1 MLVVTSENFEQE
13 VLNAQGPVLVDFFAD
28 WCMPCKMF
36 APILE
41 DAQEQ
46 LGSRVKIV
54 KINIDESIQLAQK
67 YRVMS
72 IPTLKLFTGEEE
84 PRATF
89 VGAMSQEEL
98 VDIAR
103 PSMLHV
109 RTLAQWSLK
118 NLHRADRW
126 QQQKLWKT
134 IQDSLTVSMDLNSV
148 CR

>member
-1 MLVVTSENFEQE
+1 MLVNQTNFEQE
-13 VLNAQGPVLVDFFAD
+13 VLKADKPVLVDFFAS

-41 DAQEQ
+41 AFAEDNE
-46 LGSRVKIV
+46 GKIKVVKIDV
-54 KINIDESIQLAQK
+54 DEATSLAQK

-98 VDIAR
+98 EDW
-103 PSMLHV
+103 
-109 RTLAQWSLK
+109 LAE
-118 NLHRADRW
+118 NG
-126 QQQKLWKT
+126 
-134 IQDSLTVSMDLNSV
+134 VE
-148 CR
+148 

>member
-1 MLVVTSENFEQE
+1 MMLVNQANFEQE
-13 VLNAQGPVLVDFFAD
+13 VLKSEVPVLVDFFAT

-41 DAQEQ
+41 AFAEENE
-46 LGSRVKIV
+46 GKIKVVKV
-54 KINIDESIQLAQK
+54 DVDQATPLAQK

-98 VDIAR
+98 EDW
-103 PSMLHV
+103 
-109 RTLAQWSLK
+109 LAE
-118 NLHRADRW
+118 NG
-126 QQQKLWKT
+126 
-134 IQDSLTVSMDLNSV
+134 VE
-148 CR
+148 